1 MNRRRALQ
9 VGAGLGALAG
19 AGLLAR
25 YRLLPPSP
33 SGTLESVD
41 VLARRFHDSLDDEQ
55 RAACCVEY
63 DHPLRQ
69 YHNRGVWGGGRGI
82 FLGFDRAQ
90 RALLSDLLHA
100 GLSVA
105 GRARVP
111 EEYYTRWPGVHSMRV
126 LLCGDPHARHWQMIL
141 TGAHLNLRLG
151 GQSREGVAFGGPQV
165 YGDQRGNGVAGLPG
179 NLYREQFLLAQQLLR
194 GLDPGRRR
202 AATLPEAPVQTQ
214 IEVRGRSATP
224 PGIPV
229 AELHA
234 DERERVRRLVET
246 ILSTWPPEDVAHAQ
260 ECLEANG
267 GIAALHLA
275 TFEHGEDGPIPEGQV
290 FRLEGPA
297 AVFHFRGHPHVH
309 AFVNVALDGEAPLSV
324 GEPLG
329 DNPRALEGD
338 AVQALFERALRAETG
353 ADLAHYPRASV
364 VGRLRA
370 GPIRSG
376 DVYVLESWQ
385 ERAMAVEIRGARL
398 GPALRTQLAQDG
410 QPLEPQR
417 TYTVAT
423 TEWAA
428 DDGAPDLGPIEGRRR
443 LGLLRELTVAHLRAH
458 GFPGERRPG

>member
-9 VGAGLGALAG
+9 LGAGLGALTG

-25 YRLLPPSP
+25 YRLLPPRP
-33 SGTLESVD
+33 SRVLEGVD

-55 RAACCVEY
+55 RATSCVEY

-82 FLGFDRAQ
+82 FLGFDHAQ

-100 GLSVA
+100 GLSED

-111 EEYYTRWPGVHSMRV
+111 EEYYTRWPGVHGMRV
-126 LLCGDPHARHWQMIL
+126 LRCGDPGAPPYQMIL
-141 TGAHLNLRLG
+141 TGAHVNLRLG
-151 GQSREGVAFGGPQV
+151 GKSREGVAFGGPQV
-165 YGDQRGNGVAGLPG
+165 YGDQRGNDVAGLPG
-179 NLYREQFLLAQQLLR
+179 NLYREQFLLALQLLR

-229 AELHA
+229 AELGT
-234 DERERVRRLVET
+234 DERALVRRLVEV
-246 ILSTWPPEDVAHAQ
+246 ILSTWPAEDVTHAR

-267 GIAALHLA
+267 GIEALHFA
-275 TFEHGEDGPIPEGQV
+275 SFEHGEDGPIPEGQV

-309 AFVNVALDGEAPLSV
+309 AFVNVAMDGDAPLSV

-329 DNPRALEGD
+329 ENPRALEGD
-338 AVQALFERALRAETG
+338 AVKALFERALRAETG

-370 GPIRSG
+370 GAIRSG

-385 ERAMAVEIRGARL
+385 ETAVVAGIRGANL
-398 GPALRTQLAQDG
+398 GPHLRAQLAELG
-410 QPLEPQR
+410 RPLEPQR
-417 TYTVAT
+417 VYAVAT
-423 TEWAA
+423 TGWAL
-428 DDGAPDLGPIEGRRR
+428 DDGAQDLGRIETRRR
-443 LGLLRELTVAHLRAH
+443 ERRVRELTVAHLRAH
-458 GFPGERRPG
+458 GFSGQRRPV